1 MKCLEILD
9 ETKLL
14 TDSDICFGYNSI
26 RTWGKFFKMTLGM
39 LENVFMLVVL
49 LIFPNVLFN
58 NAGRC

>member
-1 MKCLEILD
+1 MKCSEVLD

-14 TDSDICFGYNSI
+14 TDSDICLGYNSI

-39 LENVFMLVVL
+39 LANVFMLVVL
-49 LIFPNVLFN
+49 ILPNVLFN